1 MALVHGRAASEN
13 AFFVLLAKAKQGC
26 KIPEL
31 GSGGR
36 KERKREGGGRGQEC
50 VGEGAEI
57 KVVSALKKKKSTICI
72 SLFTPPPIFE
82 NILSVPH
89 VIFFSC
95 IFNLRHAKNTWQVRG
110 VVALR

>member
-1 MALVHGRAASEN
+1 MCR
-13 AFFVLLAKAKQGC
+13 
-26 KIPEL
+26 
-31 GSGGR
+31 
-36 KERKREGGGRGQEC
+36 GGGGNKSRLCTKE
-50 VGEGAEI
+50 
-57 KVVSALKKKKSTICI
+57 KKKYN
-72 SLFTPPPIFE
+72 LHFTFYPPPIFE

>member
-57 KVVSALKKKKSTICI
+57 KVVSALKKKKKYNLHFT
-72 SLFTPPPIFE
+72 FTPPP
-82 NILSVPH
+82 S
-89 VIFFSC
+89 
-95 IFNLRHAKNTWQVRG
+95 LRTFCPFRM
-110 VVALR
+110 